1 MDVKSLAKSKRAH
14 TQSHSKRP
22 HGSHANQK
30 SKAPSV
36 GTNDAGRAKKPLGK
50 QVPEKPHRSQ
60 GASRLPTNWDRYEE
74 EFDSGSEDPSVSNS
88 TSQPS
93 DVILPKSKGADYCH
107 LIAEAQSQSQ
117 SNLYMDSFPSLDDV
131 MPGEFNQGLGPM
143 LSVRGEGILSW
154 IGNDNFVVEDKTA
167 ATHEASF
174 LSLNLHALAE
184 QLAKIDLS
192 QRLFI
197 EANLLPPELCTEGIE
212 TSRCQES
219 NQMQT
224 CYSQASTTISEK
236 FSQKLKIE
244 DQSSEVTSSGSS
256 GSSTNQTLSSH
267 ESISVKY
274 IDVDLRGIGK
284 STQNEASQ
292 STAELSVKSVL
303 DPQKKLSA
311 FEAAD
316 AEEELDMLLD
326 SFGETKKAFN
336 PSDFRS
342 NNPFPVS
349 QKEVYVDPSLSKIGP
364 DSSKTSSGIANLDG
378 ALDDLLE
385 ETSNVMNQTGLL
397 QSLEEKAIHPVQ
409 ASSSH
414 SGTKSK
420 VLDEFDSWLDTI

>member
-1 MDVKSLAKSKRAH
+1 ML
-14 TQSHSKRP
+14 
-22 HGSHANQK
+22 
-30 SKAPSV
+30 
-36 GTNDAGRAKKPLGK
+36 
-50 QVPEKPHRSQ
+50 
-60 GASRLPTNWDRYEE
+60 
-74 EFDSGSEDPSVSNS
+74 
-88 TSQPS
+88 
-93 DVILPKSKGADYCH
+93 H
-107 LIAEAQSQSQ
+107 L
-117 SNLYMDSFPSLDDV
+117 
-131 MPGEFNQGLGPM
+131 
-143 LSVRGEGILSW
+143 
-154 IGNDNFVVEDKTA
+154 
-167 ATHEASF
+167 TH
-174 LSLNLHALAE
+174 
-184 QLAKIDLS
+184 
-192 QRLFI
+192 FI
-197 EANLLPPELCTEGIE
+197 HQCTEGIE

-256 GSSTNQTLSSH
+256 GSSTNQTLSSR

-349 QKEVYVDPSLSKIGP
+349 QKEVYVDPSLSKTRP
-364 DSSKTSSGIANLDG
+364 DSSKTSSGIANLDD

-397 QSLEEKAIHPVQ
+397 QSLEEKAVHPVQ

>member
-22 HGSHANQK
+22 HGSHTKQK
-30 SKAPSV
+30 SITPSD

-131 MPGEFNQGLGPM
+131 MPGELNQGLGPM

-167 ATHEASF
+167 ATHE
-174 LSLNLHALAE
+174 
-184 QLAKIDLS
+184 
-192 QRLFI
+192 
-197 EANLLPPELCTEGIE
+197 CTEGIE

-224 CYSQASTTISEK
+224 CHSQASTTISEK
-236 FSQKLKIE
+236 FSEKFKIE
-244 DQSSEVTSSGSS
+244 DRSFEVTSSGSS
-256 GSSTNQTLSSH
+256 GSRANQTLSGR
-267 ESISVKY
+267 ESISVKC
-274 IDVDLRGIGK
+274 IDVDLREIGK

-292 STAELSVKSVL
+292 STAEHSVKAVL
-303 DPQKKLSA
+303 KHHNQKKLSTI
-311 FEAAD
+311 EAAD

-336 PSDFRS
+336 SSDFRS

-349 QKEVYVDPSLSKIGP
+349 QKEVYVAPSLSKIGP
-364 DSSKTSSGIANLDG
+364 DSSKTSSGIANLDD

-385 ETSNVMNQTGLL
+385 ETSNLMNQTGLS
-397 QSLEEKAIHPVQ
+397 QPLEEKAVHQVQ
-409 ASSSH
+409 TSSSH

>member
-22 HGSHANQK
+22 HGSHTKQK
-30 SKAPSV
+30 SITPSD
-36 GTNDAGRAKKPLGK
+36 GTNNAGRAKKPLGK

-131 MPGEFNQGLGPM
+131 MPGELNQGLGPM

-224 CYSQASTTISEK
+224 CHSQASTTISEK
-236 FSQKLKIE
+236 FSEKFKI
-244 DQSSEVTSSGSS
+244 DDRSSEVTSSGSS
-256 GSSTNQTLSSH
+256 GSSTNQTLSGR
-267 ESISVKY
+267 ESISLKC
-274 IDVDLRGIGK
+274 IDVDLREIGK

-292 STAELSVKSVL
+292 STAEHSVKAVL
-303 DPQKKLSA
+303 KHHNQKKLSTI
-311 FEAAD
+311 EAAD

-336 PSDFRS
+336 SSDFRS

-349 QKEVYVDPSLSKIGP
+349 QKEVYVAPSLSKIGP
-364 DSSKTSSGIANLDG
+364 DSSKTSSAPGRKG
-378 ALDDLLE
+378 C
-385 ETSNVMNQTGLL
+385 
-397 QSLEEKAIHPVQ
+397 P
-409 ASSSH
+409 SSSDFFLTLWNQVQ
-414 SGTKSK
+414 S
-420 VLDEFDSWLDTI
+420 FR

>member
-22 HGSHANQK
+22 HGSHTKQK
-30 SKAPSV
+30 SITPSD

-131 MPGEFNQGLGPM
+131 MPGELNQGLGPM

-167 ATHEASF
+167 ATHE
-174 LSLNLHALAE
+174 
-184 QLAKIDLS
+184 
-192 QRLFI
+192 
-197 EANLLPPELCTEGIE
+197 CTEGIE

-236 FSQKLKIE
+236 FSEKFKIE
-244 DQSSEVTSSGSS
+244 DRSSEVTSSGSS
-256 GSSTNQTLSSH
+256 GSSTNQTLSGR
-267 ESISVKY
+267 ESISVKC
-274 IDVDLRGIGK
+274 IDVDLREIGK

-292 STAELSVKSVL
+292 STSEHSVKAVL
-303 DPQKKLSA
+303 KHHNQKKLSTI
-311 FEAAD
+311 EAAN

-336 PSDFRS
+336 SSDFRS

-349 QKEVYVDPSLSKIGP
+349 QKEVYVAPSLSKIGP
-364 DSSKTSSGIANLDG
+364 DSSKTSSGIANLDD

-385 ETSNVMNQTGLL
+385 ETSNVMNQTGLS
-397 QSLEEKAIHPVQ
+397 QPLEEKAVHRVQ
-409 ASSSH
+409 TSSSH

>member
-1 MDVKSLAKSKRAH
+1 ML
-14 TQSHSKRP
+14 
-22 HGSHANQK
+22 
-30 SKAPSV
+30 
-36 GTNDAGRAKKPLGK
+36 
-50 QVPEKPHRSQ
+50 
-60 GASRLPTNWDRYEE
+60 
-74 EFDSGSEDPSVSNS
+74 
-88 TSQPS
+88 
-93 DVILPKSKGADYCH
+93 H
-107 LIAEAQSQSQ
+107 L
-117 SNLYMDSFPSLDDV
+117 
-131 MPGEFNQGLGPM
+131 
-143 LSVRGEGILSW
+143 
-154 IGNDNFVVEDKTA
+154 
-167 ATHEASF
+167 TH
-174 LSLNLHALAE
+174 
-184 QLAKIDLS
+184 
-192 QRLFI
+192 FI
-197 EANLLPPELCTEGIE
+197 HQCTEGIE

-364 DSSKTSSGIANLDG
+364 DSSKTSSRIANLDG